1 MNKAALWDHGSTKLN
16 HEQEVS
22 HNYLNTHINHKAAQ
36 RAQNCCMLPIAALV
50 KITLTKY
57 YHGKQ
62 SCSEFKC
69 WTLWKQKWSSLVSV
83 QLRSETHQD
92 QIKAQVQYVVQSLKM
107 VSYFSL
113 LSHMFMG
120 WYVNYLLQWFL
131 LFLSLLHVII
141 SISLLFQ
148 AEKMSP
154 GIPFYMLFSRWVD
167 PALKP
172 TT

>member
-69 WTLWKQKWSSLVSV
+69 WALWKQEWSSLASV

-107 VSYFSL
+107 ASYFSL
-113 LSHMFMG
+113 LTQSYVYGMICKLLITVVPSFSVTITCNYFNITALSGRNNVTRESHFICCLAG
-120 WYVNYLLQWFL
+120 
-131 LFLSLLHVII
+131 
-141 SISLLFQ
+141 
-148 AEKMSP
+148 E
-154 GIPFYMLFSRWVD
+154 
-167 PALKP
+167 
-172 TT
+172 